1 MHLLTMLVCVI
12 AALLLTVI
20 FLFGSIFVF
29 SMVVMAVG
37 RIGNLLS
44 GRPGAGGQ
52 AVAAN
57 D

>member
-1 MHLLTMLVCVI
+1 MHLLTMLVCAI
-12 AALLLTVI
+12 AAIALAVI
-20 FLFGSIFVF
+20 FLFASIFVF

-44 GRPGAGGQ
+44 GRPDAGDQ